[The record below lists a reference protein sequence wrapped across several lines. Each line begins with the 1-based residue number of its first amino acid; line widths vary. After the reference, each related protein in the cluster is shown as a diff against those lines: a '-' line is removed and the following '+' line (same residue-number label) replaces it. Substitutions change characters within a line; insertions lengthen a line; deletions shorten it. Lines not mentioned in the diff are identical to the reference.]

1 MSVVWNNVKFYV
13 LAFAIVLAG
22 ALVSTG
28 LQLLE
33 SLFPEIHPLSKLA
46 ANLSGMTLG
55 GVMMILAF
63 LRDNRFDEAQRR
75 AENAQ
80 LEAKSAQEQAQTAQ
94 KEAQT
99 AQKEAKSAQEQAQTA
114 QQEAE
119 LQRQRAETERLRADR
134 AEAELQRVI
143 SQYQA
148 GDLIARVRRLEELY
162 GVDAGDADNRAAE

>member
-33 SLFPEIHPLSKLA
+33 NLFPEIHPLSKLA

-55 GVMMILAF
+55 GVMMLLAF
-63 LRDNRFDEAQRR
+63 LRDNRLDEERNGAPKTHSSRR
-75 AENAQ
+75 KPP
-80 LEAKSAQEQAQTAQ
+80 KS
-94 KEAQT
+94 KPKPPRKRPKL

-119 LQRQRAETERLRADR
+119 LQRQRAEAERHPRRPRRSRIAARDFPIPGRRPDR
-134 AEAELQRVI
+134 ARSPA
-143 SQYQA
+143 
-148 GDLIARVRRLEELY
+148 
-162 GVDAGDADNRAAE
+162 

>member
-33 SLFPEIHPLSKLA
+33 NLFPEIHPLSKLA

-55 GVMMILAF
+55 GVMMLLAF
-63 LRDNRFDEAQRR
+63 LRDNRLDEERRR

-80 LEAKSAQEQAQTAQ
+80 FEAKTAQEQAKTAQ
-94 KEAQT
+94 ELAQNRPAGSRGAT
-99 AQKEAKSAQEQAQTA
+99 PACRGGTPACRPRRSRIAA
-114 QQEAE
+114 
-119 LQRQRAETERLRADR
+119 RDFPIPGRRPDR
-134 AEAELQRVI
+134 ARSPA
-143 SQYQA
+143 
-148 GDLIARVRRLEELY
+148 
-162 GVDAGDADNRAAE
+162 

>member
-1 MSVVWNNVKFYV
+1 MVWNNVKFYV

-33 SLFPEIHPLSKLA
+33 NLFPEIHPLSKLA

-55 GVMMILAF
+55 GVMMLLAF
-63 LRDNRFDEAQRR
+63 LRDNRLDEERRR

-80 LEAKSAQEQAQTAQ
+80 FEAKTAQEQAKTAQ
-94 KEAQT
+94 ELAQT
-99 AQKEAKSAQEQAQTA
+99 AR
-114 QQEAE
+114 QEAE
-119 LQRQRAETERLRADR
+119 AQRQRAEAERQRAER

>member
-55 GVMMILAF
+55 GVMMLLAF
-63 LRDNRFDEAQRR
+63 LRDNRYDEERRR

-80 LEAKSAQEQAQTAQ
+80 FEAKNAQEQAKTAQ
-94 KEAQT
+94 ELAQT
-99 AQKEAKSAQEQAQTA
+99 AR
-114 QQEAE
+114 QEAE
-119 LQRQRAETERLRADR
+119 AQRQRAESERLRADR
-134 AEAELQRVI
+134 AEAELQRVL